1 MKKVK
6 LSDLLQY
13 NKIYIQCHDNPDA
26 DAIAS
31 GYALYRYF
39 SDMGKKVVFFCAN
52 TCYFIKSTL
61 KCNKSGGKWMKVVQ
75 SGGLAYAFT

>member
-1 MKKVK
+1 MR

-13 NKIYIQCHDNPDA
+13 EKIYIQCHDNPDA

-39 SDMGKKVVFFCAN
+39 TYMGKEVILF
-52 TCYFIKSTL
+52 Y
-61 KCNKSGGKWMKVVQ
+61 GGKFDF
-75 SGGLAYAFT
+75 AYFAK